1 MPSDLE
7 PKIKVWLKGRLSEPR
22 YRHSLGARDC
32 AAGLAKHYGV
42 PEEPLRLAG
51 LLHDCC
57 RELSPPETLA
67 LARAWALP
75 LRRIDLQF
83 PVLLHGR
90 LAAETA
96 RREFGIEDGAALSAV
111 RYHTAGHPGMSL
123 SDRIFFL
130 CDHMEPNRTG
140 EHLLELRRLALED
153 LDAAM
158 RLSVDLSI
166 SYLHATGKMVDP
178 DTWLLRESLHSAR

>member
-1 MPSDLE
+1 
-7 PKIKVWLKGRLSEPR
+7 
-22 YRHSLGARDC
+22 
-32 AAGLAKHYGV
+32 V

-57 RELSPPETLA
+57 REMEPPEALA
-67 LARAWALP
+67 LARSWSLP
-75 LRRIDLQF
+75 LRRIDLQY
-83 PVLLHGR
+83 PVLIHGR

-96 RREFGIEDGAALSAV
+96 RREFGIDDGAVLNAV
-111 RYHTAGHPGMSL
+111 RYHTAGHPEMSL

-140 EHLLELRRLALED
+140 EHLAELRELAFED
-153 LDAAM
+153 LEAAM
-158 RLSVDLSI
+158 RMSVDLSI

-178 DTWLLRESLHSAR
+178 DTWILRESLHGGA